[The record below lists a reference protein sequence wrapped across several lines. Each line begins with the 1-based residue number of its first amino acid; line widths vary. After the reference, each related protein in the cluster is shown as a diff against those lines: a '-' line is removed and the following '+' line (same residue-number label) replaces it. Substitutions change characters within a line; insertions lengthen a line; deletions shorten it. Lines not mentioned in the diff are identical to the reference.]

1 MKIALFGKKFDDALM
16 PFLEK
21 LLSFFV
27 RNNVEVLAI
36 RPMYEFMRRR
46 GMLDARLRIAPFVTI
61 LQETDADLLLSI
73 GGDGTFLES
82 VTYARGNVPIMGV
95 NSGRLGFLSE
105 VSQDDIEAA
114 LQSFFDGRF
123 VTSKLDVIALQ
134 SMDGEVI
141 DFALNEFAVT
151 KRDSSSMLTI
161 HAYVNNEFLTTY
173 WADGLIVST
182 PTGSTAYSM
191 SVGGPIVHPATPV
204 FILTPIAPHNLTVRP
219 LVVSNDVDVRLHIE
233 SRGRRL
239 LTSLDGRMHLCDTNT
254 CLQIKKAPFNVRVVQ
269 LPEHSFYATLR
280 NKLMWGADKRN

>member
-161 HAYVNNEFLTTY
+161 HTYVNNEFLTTY

>member
-161 HAYVNNEFLTTY
+161 HTYVNNEFLTTY

-182 PTGSTAYSM
+182 PTGSTAYSI
-191 SVGGPIVHPATPV
+191 SFGGPIVHPATPV

>member
-82 VTYARGNVPIMGV
+82 ATYARGNVPIMGV

-161 HAYVNNEFLTTY
+161 HTYVNNEFLTTY

>member
-161 HAYVNNEFLTTY
+161 HTYVNNEFLTTY

-191 SVGGPIVHPATPV
+191 SVGPIVHPATPV

>member
-46 GMLDARLRIAPFVTI
+46 GMLDVRLRIAPFVTI

-82 VTYARGNVPIMGV
+82 VTCARGNVPIMGV

-161 HAYVNNEFLTTY
+161 HTYVNNEFLTTY

>member
-36 RPMYEFMRRR
+36 RPMYEFVCRR

-82 VTYARGNVPIMGV
+82 ATYARGNVPIMGV

-123 VTSKLDVIALQ
+123 VTSKIDVIALQ

>member
-123 VTSKLDVIALQ
+123 VTSKIDVIALQ

-161 HAYVNNEFLTTY
+161 HTYVNNEFLTTY